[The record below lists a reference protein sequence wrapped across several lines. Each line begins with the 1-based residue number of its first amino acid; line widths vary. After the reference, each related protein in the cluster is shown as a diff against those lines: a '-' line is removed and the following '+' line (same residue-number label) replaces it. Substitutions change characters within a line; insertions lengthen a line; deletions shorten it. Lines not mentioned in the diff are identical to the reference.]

1 MERKM
6 KKDIAMAKGQKL
18 FGTLV
23 AVMALSAAAP
33 VLADTSIDADAGDK
47 KLEMTIRPLERG
59 QEARDFFGSY
69 VPLSGGGVI
78 DFSSWMALKYGLS
91 EWLSD
96 AALLDQ
102 STGRT
107 ALTVYGLDRAKPEE
121 FVEDAYS
128 FKPRLPGCGLLTKV
142 LWGKSKCQ
150 PDWQLTAASRVGTG
164 VLAPQMVGVV
174 DFNPF
179 NAITPADAELG
190 RIQLGPPPTVLS
202 MVP

>member
-1 MERKM
+1 M
-6 KKDIAMAKGQKL
+6 KNGLKKLGIGLIAAC
-18 FGTLV
+18 
-23 AVMALSAAAP
+23 LSLP
-33 VLADTSIDADAGDK
+33 SSADTPKED
-47 KLEMTIRPLERG
+47 LELTIRPLESLS
-59 QEARDFFGSY
+59 QPQDFFGSY
-69 VPLSGGGVI
+69 VPLSDGSVI

-91 EWLSD
+91 LWQSD

-107 ALTVYGLDRAKPEE
+107 ALTVYGIARATPQE
-121 FVEDAYS
+121 FDEDAYS
-128 FKPRLPGCGLLTKV
+128 FKPQLPGCGLLTKV

-150 PDWQLTAASRVGTG
+150 PDWQLTVASRVGNG
-164 VLAPQMVGVV
+164 VIAPQMVGIV

-179 NAITPADAELG
+179 NAVTPADAELG